1 MNREIKF
8 RALKDDMSNC
18 NFVYGN
24 LIYNDDTPR
33 ITNDSGETFHTCLK
47 QTEGQYTGLTDR
59 NGVEIFEGDW
69 IKCVHTEGIAWE
81 KTYTDIGVVE
91 FTNRGSF
98 AVKCPKKGYEKSKD
112 ISKRYFFLSFNPDK
126 DFEVIGNVHQHPD
139 ML

>member
-1 MNREIKF
+1 MNRAIKF

-18 NFVYGN
+18 NFVYGS

-47 QTEGQYTGLTDR
+47 QTEGQFTGLTDR

-69 IKCVHTEGIAWE
+69 VKINSLYIAKVVFGLYEIGKDDWGIPHVTMGFALE
-81 KTYTDIGVVE
+81 YQKGDGHIG
-91 FTNRGSF
+91 
-98 AVKCPKKGYEKSKD
+98 
-112 ISKRYFFLSFNPDK
+112 LSLMDSY
-126 DFEVIGNVHQHPD
+126 EVIGNVHQHPD